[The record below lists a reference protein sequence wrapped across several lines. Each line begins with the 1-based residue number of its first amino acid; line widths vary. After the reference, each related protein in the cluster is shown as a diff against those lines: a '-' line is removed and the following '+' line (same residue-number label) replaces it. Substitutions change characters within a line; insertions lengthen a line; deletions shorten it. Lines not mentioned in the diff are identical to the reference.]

1 MAASRS
7 PLPGRKYSFKNLQVI
22 VVLCF
27 LFLEETEEATLLL
40 LFSES
45 RERNENGDVLATVFW
60 LMYRVKHG
68 KELTL

>member
-22 VVLCF
+22 VVFCF

-45 RERNENGDVLATVFW
+45 RERNENGDVLVEQVR
-60 LMYRVKHG
+60 LKRQCSGSCIV
-68 KELTL
+68 

>member
-1 MAASRS
+1 MATSRS

-45 RERNENGDVLATVFW
+45 RERNENGDVLVEQVR
-60 LMYRVKHG
+60 LKRQCSGSCIV
-68 KELTL
+68 

>member
-45 RERNENGDVLATVFW
+45 RERNENGDVLVEQ
-60 LMYRVKHG
+60 VKLKRQCSG
-68 KELTL
+68 SCIV